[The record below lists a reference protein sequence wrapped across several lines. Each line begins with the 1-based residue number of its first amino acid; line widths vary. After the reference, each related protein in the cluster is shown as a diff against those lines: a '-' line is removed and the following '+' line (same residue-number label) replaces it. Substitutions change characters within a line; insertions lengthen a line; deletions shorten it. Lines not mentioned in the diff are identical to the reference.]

1 MSSLQLVGK
10 ESINVRKIFVAFVCS
25 VLWIIQPAIS
35 SFAQPP
41 ESLSE
46 LKATSFEGQ
55 TKSFGQFYLVP
66 DLDVT
71 SDGFGGYFYSYRDKR
86 GNKTTTNSIDSLPEG
101 LLTTGKPVQVA
112 FNDAATGM
120 PVRVAESQTSQ
131 HEVSEPSAHDESGE
145 FEGEIYDPLEPVN
158 RAFFHFN
165 DKLYFWVL
173 KPVATGYE
181 KVFPEPL
188 RVSVRNFFHNIFMP
202 VRAVNC
208 LLQGK
213 IKGFGTE
220 ITRFVVNSTMGV
232 CGFGDAAKTA
242 FNIDKRDE
250 DFGQTLGFYGLG
262 PGIYLNWPLF
272 GPSSIRD
279 TVGIVGD
286 GFLNPVNYV
295 EPFKYSLAIK
305 GYDQVNR
312 ISLSFGQYEA
322 LKKAA
327 FDPYISLREAY
338 YENRRYKIRK

>member
-1 MSSLQLVGK
+1 LVGK
-10 ESINVRKIFVAFVCS
+10 ESISVRKIFVVFVCS
-25 VLWIIQPAIS
+25 VLWVIQPHAS

-41 ESLSE
+41 EVLSN

-55 TKSFGQFYLVP
+55 TKRLGQFYLVP
-66 DLDVT
+66 DVDVT
-71 SDGFGGYFYSYRDKR
+71 SDGFGGYFYSYKDKR
-86 GNKTTTNSIDSLPEG
+86 GNKTTTNNIDSLPEG
-101 LLTTGKPVQVA
+101 LLTAGKPVQVA
-112 FNDAATGM
+112 FNDAATEM
-120 PVRVAESQTSQ
+120 PLRVAQSRTSQ
-131 HEVSEPSAHDESGE
+131 HEVSGPSADDESGK
-145 FEGEIYDPLEPVN
+145 FEGEIYDPIEPVN

-165 DKLYFWVL
+165 DKLYFWVI
-173 KPVATGYE
+173 KPVATGYK

-188 RVSVRNFFHNIFMP
+188 RVSVRNFFNNICMP

-220 ITRFVVNSTMGV
+220 IIRFVVNSTMGV

-262 PGIYLNWPLF
+262 PGIYINWPLL

-279 TVGIVGD
+279 TVGIAGD
-286 GFLNPVNYV
+286 GFLTPVNYV
-295 EPFKYSLAIK
+295 EPFKYSIAIK

-312 ISLSFGQYEA
+312 TSLSLGQYEA

-338 YENRRYKIRK
+338 YENRRYMIRR

>member
-1 MSSLQLVGK
+1 M
-10 ESINVRKIFVAFVCS
+10 RKTCGALICS
-25 VLWIIQPAIS
+25 VLWLIQPAVS

-41 ESLSE
+41 EFLSD
-46 LKATSFEGQ
+46 LNATSFEGQ
-55 TKSFGQFYLVP
+55 TKRFGQFYLSP
-66 DLDVT
+66 DVDVT
-71 SDGFGGYFYSYRDKR
+71 SDGFGGYFYSYKDKR
-86 GNKTTTNSIDSLPEG
+86 GNKTTTNSIDFLPEE
-101 LLTTGKPVQVA
+101 LLRAEKPVVVA
-112 FNDAATGM
+112 YRDGATEM
-120 PVRVAESQTSQ
+120 PLRLSESKATDNA
-131 HEVSEPSAHDESGE
+131 VSTPSAHDESGE
-145 FEGEIYDPLEPVN
+145 FEGEIFDPIEPVN

-165 DKLYFWVL
+165 DKLYFWVI
-173 KPVATGYE
+173 KPIATGYK

-202 VRAVNC
+202 ARAVNC

-262 PGIYLNWPLF
+262 PGIYIHWPLL

-295 EPFKYSLAIK
+295 EPFKYSVAIK
-305 GYDQVNR
+305 GYDQINKT
-312 ISLSFGQYEA
+312 SLILGQYEA

-338 YENRRYKIRK
+338 YENRCYKIRK

>member
-1 MSSLQLVGK
+1 MG
-10 ESINVRKIFVAFVCS
+10 KIFVAFVCS
-25 VLWIIQPAIS
+25 VLWLLQPS
-35 SFAQPP
+35 VFSFAQSPGV
-41 ESLSE
+41 LSD
-46 LKATSFEGQ
+46 LKSNSFEGQ
-55 TKSFGQFYLVP
+55 PKRLGQFYLVP
-66 DLDVT
+66 DVDVT
-71 SDGFGGYFYSYRDKR
+71 SDGFGGYFYTYRDKR
-86 GNKTTTNSIDSLPEG
+86 GNKTTTNNIDSLNEG
-101 LLTTGKPVQVA
+101 LLKTAKPVQVV

-120 PVRVAESQTSQ
+120 SIRVAESQTSQ
-131 HEVSEPSAHDESGE
+131 QELSEPSYQDQSGE
-145 FEGEIYDPLEPVN
+145 CEGEIYDPIEPVN

-173 KPVATGYE
+173 KPVATGYT
-181 KVFPEPL
+181 KIFPEPL

-220 ITRFVVNSTMGV
+220 IARFVVNSTMGV

-262 PGIYLNWPLF
+262 PGIYINWPLL

-279 TVGIVGD
+279 TVGMVGD

-295 EPFKYSLAIK
+295 EPVKYSIAIK
-305 GYDQVNR
+305 AYDQINR
-312 ISLSFGQYEA
+312 ASLSIGQYEA

-338 YENRRYKIRK
+338 YENRCYKIRE

>member
-1 MSSLQLVGK
+1 MLILQFVGK

-25 VLWIIQPAIS
+25 VLWIIQPAVS

-41 ESLSE
+41 EFLSD

-55 TKSFGQFYLVP
+55 TKRFGQFYLVP
-66 DLDVT
+66 DVDVT
-71 SDGFGGYFYSYRDKR
+71 SDGFGGYFYSYKDKR
-86 GNKTTTNSIDSLPEG
+86 GNKTTTNRLDSLPKG
-101 LLTTGKPVQVA
+101 LLTAGKPVQVA
-112 FNDAATGM
+112 FNDATGM

-131 HEVSEPSAHDESGE
+131 HEVSGPSTHDESGE
-145 FEGEIYDPLEPVN
+145 LEGEIYDPIEPVN

-173 KPVATGYE
+173 KPIATGYE

-188 RVSVRNFFHNIFMP
+188 RVSVRNFFHNILMP
-202 VRAVNC
+202 VRAINC

-213 IKGFGTE
+213 IEGFGTE
-220 ITRFVVNSTMGV
+220 ITRFIVNSTIGI

-242 FNIDKRDE
+242 FNIEKRDE

-262 PGIYLNWPLF
+262 PGIYINWPLL

-279 TVGIVGD
+279 TFGIVGD

-295 EPFKYSLAIK
+295 EPAKYCIAIK
-305 GYDQVNR
+305 AYDQINKT
-312 ISLSFGQYEA
+312 SLSLGQYEA

-327 FDPYISLREAY
+327 FDPYISLRAAY
-338 YENRRYKIRK
+338 YENRCYMIRE

>member
-1 MSSLQLVGK
+1 M
-10 ESINVRKIFVAFVCS
+10 RKIFVVLICS
-25 VLWIIQPAIS
+25 ILWLIQPAVS

-41 ESLSE
+41 EFSSD
-46 LKATSFEGQ
+46 LKATSFEGH
-55 TKSFGQFYLVP
+55 TKRSGQFYLVP
-66 DLDVT
+66 DVGVI
-71 SDGFGGYFYSYRDKR
+71 SDRFGGYFYSYKDKR
-86 GNKTTTNSIDSLPEG
+86 GNKITTNSIDSLPEG
-101 LLTTGKPVQVA
+101 LLTAGK
-112 FNDAATGM
+112 
-120 PVRVAESQTSQ
+120 PVRVAFRDAATEMPLKFSDSRTSQ
-131 HEVSEPSAHDESGE
+131 HEVSAPSVPDESGE
-145 FEGEIYDPLEPVN
+145 FVGEISDPIEPVN

-165 DKLYFWVL
+165 DKLYFWVI

-181 KVFPEPL
+181 KAVPEPL

-202 VRAVNC
+202 VRALNC

-262 PGIYLNWPLF
+262 PGIYINWPVL

-295 EPFKYSLAIK
+295 EPFKYSIAIK

-312 ISLSFGQYEA
+312 TSLSLGQYEA

-338 YENRRYKIRK
+338 HENRRYKIRE

>member
-1 MSSLQLVGK
+1 M
-10 ESINVRKIFVAFVCS
+10 RRIFMVFVCS
-25 VLWIIQPAIS
+25 VLWLTQPPVP

-41 ESLSE
+41 VVLSD

-55 TKSFGQFYLVP
+55 TKRFGQFYLVP
-66 DLDVT
+66 DVDVT
-71 SDGFGGYFYSYRDKR
+71 SDGFGGYFYSYKDKR
-86 GNKTTTNSIDSLPEG
+86 GNKTITNRLDSLPEG
-101 LLTTGKPVQVA
+101 LLTAGKPVQVA

-120 PVRVAESQTSQ
+120 PLRLAESQTSQ
-131 HEVSEPSAHDESGE
+131 HEDSVPSTHDESGE
-145 FEGEIYDPLEPVN
+145 FDEEIYDPIEPVN

-165 DKLYFWVL
+165 DKLYFWVI
-173 KPVATGYE
+173 KPVAKGYK

-188 RVSVRNFFHNIFMP
+188 RVSVRNFFHNILMP

-213 IKGFGTE
+213 VKGFGTE

-262 PGIYLNWPLF
+262 PGIYINWPLL
-272 GPSSIRD
+272 GPSSIRG

-295 EPFKYSLAIK
+295 GHAKYCIAIK
-305 GYDQVNR
+305 GYDQINKT
-312 ISLSFGQYEA
+312 SLSLGQYEA

-338 YENRRYKIRK
+338 YENRCYKIRK